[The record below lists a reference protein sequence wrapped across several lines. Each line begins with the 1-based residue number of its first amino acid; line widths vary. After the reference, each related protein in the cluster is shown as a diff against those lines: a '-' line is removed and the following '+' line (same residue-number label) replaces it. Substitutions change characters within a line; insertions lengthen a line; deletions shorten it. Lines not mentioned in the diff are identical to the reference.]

1 MDELVIWY
9 MVGVPVGDWEY
20 PFVFRAPPVA
30 PVFVGF
36 MIPVPLVDRGGRPA
50 SCLALYC
57 CCFPVF
63 HFRIHRLVA
72 SLIHRVLHLS

>member
-1 MDELVIWY
+1 MDDCVDELVIWY

-50 SCLALYC
+50 
-57 CCFPVF
+57 
-63 HFRIHRLVA
+63 
-72 SLIHRVLHLS
+72 